1 MKCQACGGALE
12 WVGPL
17 SALTHLRCLGCG
29 AEPAEREVECSAC
42 NPESEHVL
50 ENLCDAHMAEFDA
63 WCEAKNT

>member
-29 AEPAEREVECSAC
+29 AEPAEREGEGQECETCGGDGVNLINRRCETC
-42 NPESEHVL
+42 NGTGTVKE
-50 ENLCDAHMAEFDA
+50 
-63 WCEAKNT
+63 